1 MGKPR
6 NVTSSNTSFFCK
18 KNTRKGLPRKTALIS
33 SFYSAVW
40 KSKQSSALYWC
51 KDTHY
56 FRINII
62 SGKIFGNLTEKMYFC
77 TQKKSLPTERLR
89 WSVVFLCRLY
99 GAFLFKSQIGKFS
112 VFCRFVSFI
121 IPLPKRTSGLPQRR
135 FWCPK
140 TETACFRN
148 SAAHLSIFLFFRPL
162 QIPFC

>member
-1 MGKPR
+1 MLHHQTH
-6 NVTSSNTSFFCK
+6 VLK

-112 VFCRFVSFI
+112 FFCRFVSFI
-121 IPLPKRTSGLPQRR
+121 IPLPKRTSGATLKDAFDAPKLKQFVSEIAQRTCL
-135 FWCPK
+135 F
-140 TETACFRN
+140 F
-148 SAAHLSIFLFFRPL
+148 FFRPL

>member
-1 MGKPR
+1 MSKFGKRVLRSSGCIEKGCLERQPSSVPFIVQYESR
-6 NVTSSNTSFFCK
+6 NNQVHFT
-18 KNTRKGLPRKTALIS
+18 G
-33 SFYSAVW
+33 
-40 KSKQSSALYWC
+40 C

-112 VFCRFVSFI
+112 FFCRFISFI
-121 IPLPKRTSGLPQRR
+121 IPLPKRTSGATLKDA
-135 FWCPK
+135 FDAPK
-140 TETACFRN
+140 LKQLFQKLR
-148 SAAHLSIFLFFRPL
+148 SALVYFSFFRPL